1 MRLLPHAVPPL
12 AMLLCFVLPTAT
24 WAKSDPDR
32 TQFNR
37 DLRIEA
43 NEKTADA
50 TCFNCSIYVRGQVA
64 GDVTAMHGNIVI
76 YQGASVAGDV
86 TTILGDIRVEGGT
99 SVAGDLT
106 SVGGAV
112 RRDSGSNVSG
122 DITSMESKALVMLIM
137 VSPLI
142 LLGLVVALIV
152 WLVQRNRRT
161 APAPA

>member
-1 MRLLPHAVPPL
+1 MRLPSHAVL
-12 AMLLCFVLPTAT
+12 SFAMLLCVVLPTAA
-24 WAKSDPDR
+24 WAKDNPDR

-37 DLRIEA
+37 DIRIEA

-50 TCFNCSIYVRGQVA
+50 TCINCSIYVRGQVA
-64 GDVTAMHGNIVI
+64 GDVTAIHGNIVLH
-76 YQGASVAGDV
+76 QGASVAGDA
-86 TTILGDIRVEGGT
+86 TTVLGNIRVEGGT

-112 RRDSGSNVSG
+112 RRDSGASVAG
-122 DITSMESKALVMLIM
+122 DVTSLESKALVVLIII
-137 VSPLI
+137 SPLVV
-142 LLGLVVALIV
+142 LGLIIALVV